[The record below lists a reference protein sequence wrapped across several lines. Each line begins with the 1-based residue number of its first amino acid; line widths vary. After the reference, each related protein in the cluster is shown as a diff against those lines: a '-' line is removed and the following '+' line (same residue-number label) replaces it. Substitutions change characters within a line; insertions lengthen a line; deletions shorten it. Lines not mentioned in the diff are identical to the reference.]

1 MQYVFLPRC
10 LLHQNHHHQTA
21 VSAPYSMPQTM
32 LYCPKYKKNIK
43 ISLWLIILL
52 QYFGNIRL
60 VWKEVVGKKA
70 PLSKHWKTRRHWQL
84 KASQESIQWNLFYW
98 TANTLSTLIQELLG
112 GSITIQSGT
121 QEWHQRA
128 FYRTAPPNIA
138 ALFSIAGFISAQ
150 LTYSTHAGSL
160 YSSLPVITILPEC
173 WNSAYAQNTCAAC
186 TN

>member
-60 VWKEVVGKKA
+60 VWKELVGKKA
-70 PLSKHWKTRRHWQL
+70 PLRKHWKTRRHWQL

-112 GSITIQSGT
+112 GSITIHRCIGMTSKSFLQNCTTKYCSFIFHSRVHFSST
-121 QEWHQRA
+121 DIQYTCWES
-128 FYRTAPPNIA
+128 
-138 ALFSIAGFISAQ
+138 LFFTSCHHY
-150 LTYSTHAGSL
+150 LTRMLKQCLCSKHTCSL
-160 YSSLPVITILPEC
+160 H
-173 WNSAYAQNTCAAC
+173 
-186 TN
+186 